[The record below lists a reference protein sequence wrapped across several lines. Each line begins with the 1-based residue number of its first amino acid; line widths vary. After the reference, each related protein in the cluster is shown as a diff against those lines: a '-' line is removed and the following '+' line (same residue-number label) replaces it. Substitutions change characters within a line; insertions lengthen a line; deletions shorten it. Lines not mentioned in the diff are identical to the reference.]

1 MTIQNRYDGFP
12 GRVYAAEGM
21 PKETELSWLVR
32 RAGEEGMPVCE
43 LACGA
48 GRLTIP
54 LAERGIEIVGMD
66 LSATLIAHANDRLA
80 SLPAGVA
87 ERIRFVQGDLR
98 GFDLGQRFPFVFIF
112 FGGFEHLT
120 GPEDQ
125 RNCLRCIR
133 EHLEPGGLLEIEFMS
148 PSMAPGEY
156 FEEPRLIAEERK
168 RIESEEADVAE
179 RTYLRWLDTKRI
191 YCRTEMQVRWGDGRE
206 EFYESQ
212 WTGWIFTLDEI
223 PSLLAE
229 CGLRVERLLGAH
241 EYPLRPAMPGDAA
254 WVVDARAV

>member
-1 MTIQNRYDGFP
+1 MPIQNRYDGFP

-21 PKETELSWLVR
+21 PKETELSWLVH

-66 LSATLIAHANDRLA
+66 RSATLIAHANGRRA

-87 ERIRFVQGDLR
+87 ERVRFVQGDLR

-120 GPEDQ
+120 EPEDQ
-125 RNCLRCIR
+125 RSCLRCIR

-148 PSMAPGEY
+148 PSMARGQRG
-156 FEEPRLIAEERK
+156 FR
-168 RIESEEADVAE
+168 
-179 RTYLRWLDTKRI
+179 
-191 YCRTEMQVRWGDGRE
+191 
-206 EFYESQ
+206 
-212 WTGWIFTLDEI
+212 TLD
-223 PSLLAE
+223 
-229 CGLRVERLLGAH
+229 RLLRQESDGHGRRERISAPDVGAQS
-241 EYPLRPAMPGDAA
+241 EKTGN
-254 WVVDARAV
+254 RASVP